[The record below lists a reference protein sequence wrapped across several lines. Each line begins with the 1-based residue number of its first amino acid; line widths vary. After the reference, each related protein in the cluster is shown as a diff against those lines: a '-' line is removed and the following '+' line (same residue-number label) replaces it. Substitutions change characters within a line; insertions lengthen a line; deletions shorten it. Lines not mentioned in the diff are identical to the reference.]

1 MAKTAYSPMELWR
14 GRVGSE
20 VYAVQNGKQ
29 VIRNYSPTKGNPQA
43 LADWR
48 KRNLLAFVNVDNKPI
63 TLSIR
68 KNSDGAPTL
77 RLQYSKNGIQWHEW
91 GLTST
96 TALIVQIQT
105 GSRIYVRGIGNTA
118 TGAYHEGDDEFNISA
133 INCNQINADG
143 LFACEGELFRIL
155 DYKNNE
161 NTPLNPFAFACLF
174 RESNIVLP
182 PNLSSV
188 NLNNDCYNEMFKTAT
203 NLTTQPILP
212 ARTVPNFAYTRMFQ
226 GCTSLT
232 ETNKILAEEIKR
244 AGAYVMFLESKVKE
258 ISLEKLEKAEGLSL
272 YNFLGNCNE
281 LTKVN
286 LSNLTQI
293 EVNALS
299 NAFRNCKALKQ
310 TPILNVR
317 SLKNNSLDGAFS
329 GCSSLEEVTIY
340 ATNAA
345 TANATNNWLQ
355 GVAETGKFFT
365 PANADWGDERSPS
378 LIPEGWDRIDI

>member
-63 TLSIR
+63 TLSIW

-96 TALIVQIQT
+96 TPLTVQIQT
-105 GSRIYVRGIGNTA
+105 GSRIYMRGIGNTS
-118 TGAYHEGDDEFNISA
+118 TGAYHEGDAQDNLTA
-133 INCNQINADG
+133 TNCNQINADG

-161 NTPLNPFAFACLF
+161 NTPLKPYAFACLF
-174 RESNIVLP
+174 RQSNIVLP
-182 PNLSSV
+182 PNLSSIY
-188 NLNNDCYNEMFKTAT
+188 LNNDCYNELFRQAT

-212 ARTVPNFAYTRMFQ
+212 AKTVPIYAYTRMFQ
-226 GCTSLT
+226 NCTSLT
-232 ETNKILAEEIKR
+232 ETNKILAEEMK
-244 AGAYVMFLESKVKE
+244 AAAAYDMFYSSKIKE
-258 ISLEKLEKAEGLSL
+258 ISFDNLKKAADDSLSSVFM
-272 YNFLGNCNE
+272 YCDE

-286 LSNLTQI
+286 LNNLTQ
-293 EVNALS
+293 VGYRTLN
-299 NAFRNCKALKQ
+299 NCFRFCKALKQ
-310 TPILNVR
+310 TPTLNIPILQTA
-317 SLKNNSLDGAFS
+317 SLSDAFS
-329 GCSSLEEVTIY
+329 GCTNLEEVTIY

-345 TANATNNWLQ
+345 TANATNNWLL
-355 GVAETGKFFT
+355 GVPSTGKFRT